1 MFWFQLNPIRK
12 QNKLN
17 PIILMHCDITIQLY
31 VFPRL
36 STTKTDVLVFNC
48 QLKTSNL
55 NPTETC
61 LNSIV
66 KNKELSWESNRSI
79 IQMMNWLHWCTFRST
94 YSCTEWLSHLIW
106 VYSCQKLQYHN
117 SESENLTFW
126 KYFDTKSIKMS
137 ILTNFYDFY
146 SLSWFSVG

>member
-1 MFWFQLNPIRK
+1 MLWFQLNPIRK

-17 PIILMHCDITIQLY
+17 PIILMHRDITIQLY
-31 VFPRL
+31 TVPRL
-36 STTKTDVLVFNC
+36 STAKTDVLVFNC
-48 QLKTSNL
+48 QLKFKSHRNM
-55 NPTETC
+55 C

-79 IQMMNWLHWCTFRST
+79 IQMMNWLHWCAFRST

-106 VYSCQKLQYHN
+106 VCSCQKLQYHN

-126 KYFDTKSIKMS
+126 KNFDTKSIKMS